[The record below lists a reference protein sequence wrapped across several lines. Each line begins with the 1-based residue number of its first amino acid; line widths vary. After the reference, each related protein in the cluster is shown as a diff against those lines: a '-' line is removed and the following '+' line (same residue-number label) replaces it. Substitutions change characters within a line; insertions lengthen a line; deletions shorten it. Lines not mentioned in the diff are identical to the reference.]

1 MSKDTVAQR
10 AAAWLADYEDG
21 GLLLETMEPNELDG
35 YLLDQAYDIMS
46 ELWEMSSNGEIR
58 WNVPNPGGSRTPI
71 GDALK
76 DLI

>member
-1 MSKDTVAQR
+1 MNKDTIMQR
-10 AAAWLADYEDG
+10 VAAWTADYEDG
-21 GLLLETMEPNELDG
+21 GHLLETMEPNELDA

-46 ELWEMSSNGEIR
+46 ELWSMNANGEIR
-58 WNVPNPGGSRTPI
+58 WSIPNPGGSRTPI